1 MVVRSEEIHHI
12 LSMKFNGSSDH
23 EKNIYAYISLKQN
36 KYAHTQI
43 CVYLKFDGE
52 HVYILW
58 GSPFHQISYR
68 WFISFSG
75 FSCIWYENVWVFYQT
90 YIEYILIM
98 CHLDFNIIIW

>member
-52 HVYILW
+52 HVYIL
-58 GSPFHQISYR
+58 
-68 WFISFSG
+68 
-75 FSCIWYENVWVFYQT
+75 
-90 YIEYILIM
+90 
-98 CHLDFNIIIW
+98 